1 MVFGAVVDINQ
12 PRLPIGMK
20 TPIFMGL
27 SIGSGRLQGV
37 GAAPHQRLDATAEPV
52 HALREIVARRHEDP
66 DIHCRKPLFVIG
78 REPCRASPSCCWTWL
93 APNDDF

>member
-37 GAAPHQRLDATAEPV
+37 GAARHQGLDATAEPV
-52 HALREIVARRHEDP
+52 HTLREIVARRLEDS
-66 DIHCRKPLFVIG
+66 DIHCAN
-78 REPCRASPSCCWTWL
+78 PCCDRLRTMSRFTIVRLNGVGA
-93 APNDDF
+93 